1 MNWRQWA
8 QKVIADVEQ
17 AYKDRPYDDFRKAL
31 RDAYPFYERENHPYK
46 IWCDEQ
52 KKALAR
58 RIENHVTELTL
69 E

>member
-8 QKVIADVEQ
+8 QKVIADVEK
-17 AYKDRPYDDFRKAL
+17 AFKDRPYEDFRKAL
-31 RDAYPFYERENHPYK
+31 RDAYPFSMRENHPYK

-58 RIENHVTELTL
+58 RKERTHE
-69 E
+69 